1 MQFNSFAAFFSSSFS
16 YLPICIIKKRN
27 ICLFSLPSC
36 RWESE
41 NGSSTVL
48 TNQCLQFSG
57 CHLFFPWELM
67 LQSTGLQVT
76 STYHLCWHGLSV
88 FSPWFHIIMA
98 SQVVKGETRCWNWQ
112 FSQLKYGDAA
122 ITGILTLVDWI
133 SRMKSC
139 TLIPRGKLHRIL

>member
-27 ICLFSLPSC
+27 ICSFSLPSC

-41 NGSSTVL
+41 NGSSTFL

-76 STYHLCWHGLSV
+76 STYHLCWHGLLV

-98 SQVVKGETRCWNWQ
+98 SQVVKRWNKMVELTI
-112 FSQLKYGDAA
+112 FSAKMWMLPLLAFWLWL
-122 ITGILTLVDWI
+122 TGSLGWSLV
-133 SRMKSC
+133 
-139 TLIPRGKLHRIL
+139 H